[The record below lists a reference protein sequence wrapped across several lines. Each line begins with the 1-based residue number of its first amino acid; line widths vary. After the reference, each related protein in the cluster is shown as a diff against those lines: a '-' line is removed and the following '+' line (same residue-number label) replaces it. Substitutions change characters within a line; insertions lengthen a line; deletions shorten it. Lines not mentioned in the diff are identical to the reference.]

1 MNQIF
6 LQINLDAQRNIFYE
20 PHDGRSVTGANS
32 LREYFLNCV
41 SSDRSD
47 YFTSMKGLINVSSE
61 RQNLI

>member
-32 LREYFLNCV
+32 LPYEV
-41 SSDRSD
+41 
-47 YFTSMKGLINVSSE
+47 
-61 RQNLI
+61 